1 MRLAFFYE
9 TTSIPKI
16 RKNEGMETIYEKYFL
31 GISNNK
37 VTLDRRTTQSTQK
50 KKEMILSLLKPFGCL
65 WNHYCTHNSSLF
77 QLLQMHLRHPHQ
89 GTLHETRQIPFN
101 AYDQVRYV

>member
-1 MRLAFFYE
+1 MLLAFFYE

-37 VTLDRRTTQSTQK
+37 FTLDRRTTQSTQK
-50 KKEMILSLLKPFGCL
+50 KKRNDIVVVETFWLSLE
-65 WNHYCTHNSSLF
+65 SL
-77 QLLQMHLRHPHQ
+77 L
-89 GTLHETRQIPFN
+89 
-101 AYDQVRYV
+101 YS